1 MEAEDRNL
9 YNMGDIT
16 HLPTYVFELFGITL
30 TVNYVTVLNTWV
42 IMAVLIVL
50 AFIVGGRIKETPG
63 PAQRLAELYIS
74 AMDNLTRETLETT
87 SRAYF
92 PLVAT
97 LFVFLLMC
105 NWWGIIPGFEEPT
118 KDLNTPLGLGIMGF
132 VLTHTASIRA
142 KGIVAYLKEYAH
154 PFIIMAPLNVVGEL
168 AKVVSISFRL
178 FGNIMG
184 GAIIITVV
192 SWMVYSIA
200 LPPFLYVFF
209 GMFVG
214 TVQAFVFTMLTITYI
229 AVATK

>member
-1 MEAEDRNL
+1 
-9 YNMGDIT
+9 MGDVT
-16 HLPTYVFELFGITL
+16 HVPTFVFDLFGITL
-30 TVNYVTVLNTWV
+30 TVNYLTVFNTWA
-42 IMAVLIVL
+42 IMAALIVL
-50 AFIVGGRIKETPG
+50 AVIVRVRMKKQPG
-63 PAQRLAELYIS
+63 PVQRMVEVYVS

-97 LFVFLLMC
+97 MFVFLLLC

-118 KDLNTPLGLGIMGF
+118 KDLNTPLGLGLMGF
-132 VLTHTASIRA
+132 FLTHTASIRA
-142 KGIVAYLKEYAH
+142 KGIGPYLKEYMH
-154 PFIIMAPLNVVGEL
+154 PFFIMAPLNVVGEL

-192 SWMVYSIA
+192 SWMVKSIL
-200 LPPFLYVFF
+200 LPPFLYAFF

>member
-1 MEAEDRNL
+1 
-9 YNMGDIT
+9 MGDVT
-16 HLPTYVFELFGITL
+16 HVPTYVLELFGITL
-30 TVNYVTVLNTWV
+30 TVNYVTVFNTWI

-50 AFIVGGRIKETPG
+50 ALFVRARIKRVPG
-63 PAQRLAELYIS
+63 SSQRLAELYIS

-97 LFVFLLMC
+97 MFVFLLMC

-118 KDLNTPLGLGIMGF
+118 KDLNTPLSLGIMGF
-132 VLTHTASIRA
+132 CLTHTASIRA
-142 KGIVAYLKEYAH
+142 KGIGRYLKEYTH
-154 PFIIMAPLNVVGEL
+154 PFIIMVPLNVVGEL

-192 SWMVYSIA
+192 SWMVYSLV

>member
-1 MEAEDRNL
+1 MNRNL
-9 YNMGDIT
+9 RDMGDVT
-16 HLPTYVFELFGITL
+16 HVPTFVFELFGITL
-30 TVNYVTVLNTWV
+30 TVNYVTVVNTWI
-42 IMAVLIVL
+42 IMAVLIVVAL
-50 AFIVGGRIKETPG
+50 IVRRRIQKTPG
-63 PAQRLAELYIS
+63 PAQRMAELYIS
-74 AMDNLTRETLETT
+74 AMDGLTKETLETT

-97 LFVFLLMC
+97 MFIFLLLC

-118 KDLNTPLGLGIMGF
+118 KDLNTPLSLGIMGF
-132 VLTHTASIRA
+132 FLTHTAAIRA
-142 KGIVAYLKEYAH
+142 KGIGTYLKEYTH

-192 SWMVYSIA
+192 SWMVYSLV

>member
-1 MEAEDRNL
+1 VN
-9 YNMGDIT
+9 Y
-16 HLPTYVFELFGITL
+16 L
-30 TVNYVTVLNTWV
+30 TVFNTWA
-42 IMAVLIVL
+42 IMAALIVL
-50 AFIVGGRIKETPG
+50 AVIVRVRMKKQPG
-63 PAQRLAELYIS
+63 PVQRMVEIYIS

-97 LFVFLLMC
+97 LFVFLLLC

-118 KDLNTPLGLGIMGF
+118 KDLNTPLGLGLMGF
-132 VLTHTASIRA
+132 FLTHTASIRA
-142 KGIVAYLKEYAH
+142 KGIGPYLKEYMH
-154 PFIIMAPLNVVGEL
+154 PFFIMAPLNVVGEL

-192 SWMVYSIA
+192 SWMVYSLV

>member
-1 MEAEDRNL
+1 
-9 YNMGDIT
+9 MGNIT
-16 HLPTYVFELFGITL
+16 HVPTIAFDLFGVTL
-30 TVNYVTVLNTWV
+30 TVNYITVVNTWI
-42 IMAVLIVL
+42 IMAVLIVVSL
-50 AFIVGGRIKETPG
+50 IIRKRITSTPDG
-63 PAQRLAELYIS
+63 TQRMAELYIS

-87 SRAYF
+87 SRSYF

-97 LFVFLLMC
+97 LFIFLLLS

-118 KDLNTPLGLGIMGF
+118 KDLNTPLSLGILGF
-132 VLTHTASIRA
+132 FLTHRA
-142 KGIVAYLKEYAH
+142 AIKEKGILDYLKEYTH

-184 GAIIITVV
+184 GAIIIAVV
-192 SWMVYSIA
+192 SWMVKSLV
-200 LPPFLYVFF
+200 LPPFLYAFF
-209 GMFVG
+209 GLFVG

>member
-1 MEAEDRNL
+1 
-9 YNMGDIT
+9 MGDIT
-16 HLPTYVFELFGITL
+16 HVPTFVINLFGTTL
-30 TVNYVTVLNTWV
+30 TVNYLTVMNTWA

-50 AFIVGGRIKETPG
+50 AFIVRGRLKETPG
-63 PAQRLAELYIS
+63 PVQRVIELYVS
-74 AMDNLTRETLETT
+74 AMDNLTKESLETT

-97 LFVFLLMC
+97 LFIFLLLC

-118 KDLNTPLGLGIMGF
+118 QDLNTPLGLGIMGF
-132 VLTHTASIRA
+132 FLTHRAAIRT
-142 KGIVAYLKEYAH
+142 KGIGPYLKEYTH
-154 PFIIMAPLNVVGEL
+154 PFFVMAPLNVVGEL

-184 GAIIITVV
+184 GVIIIKVV
-192 SWMVYSIA
+192 SWMVYSLV
-200 LPPFLYVFF
+200 LPPFLYAFF

>member
-1 MEAEDRNL
+1 
-9 YNMGDIT
+9 MGDIIAI
-16 HLPTYVFELFGITL
+16 PTYSFELFGMML
-30 TVNYVTVLNTWV
+30 TVNYVTVFNTWI
-42 IMAVLIVL
+42 IMAVLIVVAL
-50 AFIVGGRIKETPG
+50 IVRRTLQSTPG
-63 PAQRLAELYIS
+63 PVQRVAELYIS
-74 AMDNLTRETLETT
+74 TMDNLTRETLETS

-97 LFVFLLMC
+97 MFIFLLLC
-105 NWWGIIPGFEEPT
+105 NWWGIIPGFDEPT
-118 KDLNTPLGLGIMGF
+118 KDLNTPLSLGIMGF
-132 VLTHTASIRA
+132 FLTHTAAIRA
-142 KGIVAYLKEYAH
+142 KGIGAYLKEYTE
-154 PFIIMAPLNVVGEL
+154 PFIIMAPLNLIGEL

-184 GAIIITVV
+184 GAIIISVV

-229 AVATK
+229 AVATN

>member
-1 MEAEDRNL
+1 
-9 YNMGDIT
+9 MGDIT
-16 HLPTYVFELFGITL
+16 HVPTFAFDLFGITL
-30 TVNYVTVLNTWV
+30 TVNYLTVFHTWV
-42 IMAVLIVL
+42 IMAALIVL
-50 AFIVGGRIKETPG
+50 AFIVRGRIKETPT
-63 PAQRLAELYIS
+63 PIQRVTEIYIS

-97 LFVFLLMC
+97 MFIFLLMC

-118 KDLNTPLGLGIMGF
+118 KDLNTPLSLGIMGF
-132 VLTHTASIRA
+132 FLTHTAAIRA
-142 KGIVAYLKEYAH
+142 KGIVKYLKEYTH
-154 PFIIMAPLNVVGEL
+154 PFFIMAPLNVVGEL

-184 GAIIITVV
+184 GAIIISVV
-192 SWMVYSIA
+192 SWMVKSLV

-209 GMFVG
+209 SIFVG

>member
-1 MEAEDRNL
+1 
-9 YNMGDIT
+9 MGDIT
-16 HLPTYVFELFGITL
+16 HVPTFAFELFGITL
-30 TVNYVTVLNTWV
+30 TVNYLTVFHTWV

-50 AFIVGGRIKETPG
+50 AFIVRGRIKETPT
-63 PAQRLAELYIS
+63 PIQRVTEIYIS

-97 LFVFLLMC
+97 MFIFLLMC

-118 KDLNTPLGLGIMGF
+118 KDLNTPLSLGIMGF
-132 VLTHTASIRA
+132 FLTHTAAIRA
-142 KGIVAYLKEYAH
+142 KGIVEYLKEYTH
-154 PFIIMAPLNVVGEL
+154 PFFIMAPLNVVGEL

-184 GAIIITVV
+184 GAIIISVV
-192 SWMVYSIA
+192 SWMVKSLV

-209 GMFVG
+209 SIFVG

>member
-1 MEAEDRNL
+1 
-9 YNMGDIT
+9 MGDVT
-16 HLPTYVFELFGITL
+16 HVPTFVFPLFGITL
-30 TVNYVTVLNTWV
+30 TVNYLTVFNTWA
-42 IMAVLIVL
+42 IMAALIVL
-50 AFIVGGRIKETPG
+50 AVIVRVRMKKQPG
-63 PAQRLAELYIS
+63 PVQRMVEIYIS

-97 LFVFLLMC
+97 LFVFLLLC

-118 KDLNTPLGLGIMGF
+118 KDLNTPLGLGLMGF
-132 VLTHTASIRA
+132 FLTHTASIRA
-142 KGIVAYLKEYAH
+142 KGIGPYLKEYTH
-154 PFIIMAPLNVVGEL
+154 PFFIMAPLNVVGEL

-192 SWMVYSIA
+192 SWMVYS
-200 LPPFLYVFF
+200 LV
-209 GMFVG
+209 
-214 TVQAFVFTMLTITYI
+214 ITYI

>member
-1 MEAEDRNL
+1 
-9 YNMGDIT
+9 MGDLT
-16 HLPTYVFELFGITL
+16 HVPTYVFDLFGLTL
-30 TVNYVTVLNTWV
+30 TVNYVTVVNTWI
-42 IMAVLIVL
+42 IMAFLIVISL
-50 AFIVGGRIKETPG
+50 LVRRRIERTPG
-63 PAQRLAELYIS
+63 VAQRLAEIYVS
-74 AMDNLTRETLETT
+74 AMDSLTRETLETT

-97 LFVFLLMC
+97 MFIFLLLC
-105 NWWGIIPGFEEPT
+105 NWWGIIPGFDEPT

-132 VLTHTASIRA
+132 FLTHTAAIRE
-142 KGIVAYLKEYAH
+142 KGLVKYLKEYTH
-154 PFIIMAPLNVVGEL
+154 PFFIMAPLNVVGEI
-168 AKVVSISFRL
+168 AKVISISFRL

-192 SWMVYSIA
+192 SSMVYSLF
-200 LPPFLYVFF
+200 LPPFLYAFF

>member
-1 MEAEDRNL
+1 
-9 YNMGDIT
+9 MGDIT
-16 HLPTYVFELFGITL
+16 HVPTFAFDLFGITL
-30 TVNYVTVLNTWV
+30 TVNYLTVFHTWV
-42 IMAVLIVL
+42 IMAALIVL
-50 AFIVGGRIKETPG
+50 AFIVRGRIKETPT
-63 PAQRLAELYIS
+63 PIQRVTEIYIS

-97 LFVFLLMC
+97 MFIFLLMC

-118 KDLNTPLGLGIMGF
+118 KDLNTPLSLGIMGF
-132 VLTHTASIRA
+132 FLTHTAAIRA
-142 KGIVAYLKEYAH
+142 KGIVEYLKEYTH
-154 PFIIMAPLNVVGEL
+154 PFFIMAPLNVVGEL

-184 GAIIITVV
+184 GAIIISVV
-192 SWMVYSIA
+192 SWMVKSLV

-209 GMFVG
+209 SIFVG

>member
-1 MEAEDRNL
+1 
-9 YNMGDIT
+9 MGDVT
-16 HLPTYVFELFGITL
+16 HVPTFVFELFGITL
-30 TVNYVTVLNTWV
+30 TVNYVTVVNTWI
-42 IMAVLIVL
+42 IMAVLIVVAL
-50 AFIVGGRIKETPG
+50 IVRRRIQKTPG
-63 PAQRLAELYIS
+63 PAQRMAELYIS
-74 AMDNLTRETLETT
+74 AMDGLTKETLETT

-97 LFVFLLMC
+97 MFIFLLLC

-118 KDLNTPLGLGIMGF
+118 KDLNTPLSLGIMGF
-132 VLTHTASIRA
+132 FLTHTAAIRA
-142 KGIVAYLKEYAH
+142 KGIGTYLKEYTH

-192 SWMVYSIA
+192 SWMVYSLV

>member
-1 MEAEDRNL
+1 MN
-9 YNMGDIT
+9 Y
-16 HLPTYVFELFGITL
+16 L
-30 TVNYVTVLNTWV
+30 TVFHTWV
-42 IMAVLIVL
+42 IMAALIVL
-50 AFIVGGRIKETPG
+50 AFIVRGRIKETPT
-63 PAQRLAELYIS
+63 PIQRVTEIYIS

-97 LFVFLLMC
+97 MFIFLLMC

-118 KDLNTPLGLGIMGF
+118 KDLNTPLSLGIMGF
-132 VLTHTASIRA
+132 FLTHTAAIRA
-142 KGIVAYLKEYAH
+142 KGIVEYLKEYTH
-154 PFIIMAPLNVVGEL
+154 PFFIMAPLNVVGEL

-184 GAIIITVV
+184 GAIIISVV
-192 SWMVYSIA
+192 SWMVKSLV

-209 GMFVG
+209 SIFVG